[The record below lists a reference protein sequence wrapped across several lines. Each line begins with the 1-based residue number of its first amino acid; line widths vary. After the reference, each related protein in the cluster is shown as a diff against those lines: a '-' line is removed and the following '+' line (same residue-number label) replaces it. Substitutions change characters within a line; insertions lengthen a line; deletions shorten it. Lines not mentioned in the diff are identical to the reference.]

1 MNPIEPDLKI
11 FSEEHTPTL
20 LAMQFDSV
28 IRTARQRKRNVL
40 QYLPIISKLCP
51 HV

>member
-1 MNPIEPDLKI
+1 MNPIERNLKSFLGSAYPD
-11 FSEEHTPTL
+11 TPSN
-20 LAMQFDSV
+20 A
-28 IRTARQRKRNVL
+28 IRQRYAHRTTTQANVL